1 MTETAQEIVDRLTGF
16 TPGPWKFYAA
26 DLDLDGTFC
35 GSFIDD
41 AERRICYFGDAEQ
54 YYPTEGESPSKEDA
68 ALIASAPDLHRELAE
83 ALAREAALREAM
95 KLAKGAAEDGDCDA
109 VHEILWSALMV
120 NQ

>member
-1 MTETAQEIVDRLTGF
+1 MTETAQDIVARLNRTL
-16 TPGPWKFYAA
+16 TTMIND
-26 DLDLDGTFC
+26 DLSVVGTEKRFRH
-35 GSFIDD
+35 I
-41 AERRICYFGDAEQ
+41 ERTVAV
-54 YYPTEGESPSKEDA
+54 KDA
-68 ALIASAPDLHRELAE
+68 AHWIEA